1 MAVFIIFLI
10 SVLIIG
16 TLLRYTY
23 PQKRTRT
30 SVHMMWKGS
39 PWENDGEERCKY
51 PIWMWLIAL
60 ILVTIPVLNLIISV
74 VLIIAYIIQLGGVS
88 GSDGYK
94 LIDTR
99 IVVRAPYLMWVKW
112 LNKKI

>member
-1 MAVFIIFLI
+1 MAIFIMLLI

-30 SVHMMWKGS
+30 SVHMMWKDN
-39 PWENDGEERCKY
+39 PWENDGEERLKY
-51 PIWMWLIAL
+51 PIWMYLVALFFITMPGFNLAVSVILI
-60 ILVTIPVLNLIISV
+60 VS
-74 VLIIAYIIQLGGVS
+74 YIIQLGGTS
-88 GSDGYK
+88 DSDGYE

-99 IVVRAPYLMWVKW
+99 VVVRAPYLRWVKW
-112 LNKKI
+112 FNKRI